1 GMVRTFFNLTMIVN
15 NDRDIGI
22 VFEDD
27 YFLSKSYIAKSN
39 DLVNDISILIGNFK
53 SEEHI
58 LKGGT
63 IDEFEL
69 MDEEHMLYMEIIESE
84 HFNDHFNET
93 TNFETYNSESAYTQ
107 PLNEEMDFKKFE
119 REYADEIDKIKQRL
133 INRDLRHYNF
143 LLQKIK
149 EVKEPLYY
157 ASDGDNIYTNG
168 TMKNEEQFKNYPSYM
183 ILERNDIEIYPKKV
197 EMNQYL
203 GYITS
208 SIHELEA
215 DDRIYIAFSNEFLNA
230 SEKEWLEDK
239 ETASKSFYTF

>member
-1 GMVRTFFNLTMIVN
+1 MTTKTIAFVLLIICFAGMVRTFFNLTMIVN

-84 HFNDHFNET
+84 HFNDYFNET
-93 TNFETYNSESAYTQ
+93 TNFETSNSESAYTQ

-133 INRDLRHYNF
+133 INRDLRHYNL

-149 EVKEPLYY
+149 EVKT
-157 ASDGDNIYTNG
+157 SIKCT
-168 TMKNEEQFKNYPSYM
+168 KN
-183 ILERNDIEIYPKKV
+183 KK
-197 EMNQYL
+197 
-203 GYITS
+203 
-208 SIHELEA
+208 
-215 DDRIYIAFSNEFLNA
+215 
-230 SEKEWLEDK
+230 K
-239 ETASKSFYTF
+239 